1 MRYVGSDII
10 EHFLQ
15 HGRNKLKYFIPFSV
29 VFFANCSFLCLCLL
43 STLLLNYIYN
53 NNLIW
58 VLAHLY
64 LQTSIWSHLIV
75 RSSSHLLRRQS
86 QTCSTGGGTKRSKAV
101 DRGRGVVSVMGKGA
115 RESTLHRSP
124 RVVYPAWPWPK
135 PSRYGEA
142 RKDKIEF
149 CCVFWGEQLRTFT
162 AYPLCPFWSLKSS
175 IFTCKAVSFNMMASI
190 FRFIVSVS
198 LLTALPMASIKTGS
212 LVRLWTAVPVFRI
225 FR

>member
-15 HGRNKLKYFIPFSV
+15 HGRKKLKYFIPFSV

-43 STLLLNYIYN
+43 STLLLNYIYK

-101 DRGRGVVSVMGKGA
+101 DRGRGVVSVMGEGSK
-115 RESTLHRSP
+115 
-124 RVVYPAWPWPK
+124 RVY
-135 PSRYGEA
+135 
-142 RKDKIEF
+142 
-149 CCVFWGEQLRTFT
+149 T
-162 AYPLCPFWSLKSS
+162 ASLSQ
-175 IFTCKAVSFNMMASI
+175 
-190 FRFIVSVS
+190 
-198 LLTALPMASIKTGS
+198 GS
-212 LVRLWTAVPVFRI
+212 LSSMTLAKAKPVWGSQKR
-225 FR
+225 